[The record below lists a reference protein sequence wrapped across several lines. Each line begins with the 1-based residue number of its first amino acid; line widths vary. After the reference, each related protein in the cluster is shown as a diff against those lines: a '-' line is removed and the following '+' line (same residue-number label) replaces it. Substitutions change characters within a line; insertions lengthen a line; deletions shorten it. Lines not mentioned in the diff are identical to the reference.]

1 MYENGE
7 VIYIKA
13 TVTQGEATQGNMI
26 RCITASDGTVLWVAP
41 SDIVKCEGK

>member
-13 TVTQGEATQGNMI
+13 TVSQGESSQGNMI
-26 RCITASDGTVLWVAP
+26 RCVTSSDGTVLWVAP
-41 SDIVKCEGK
+41 SDIVKREDK